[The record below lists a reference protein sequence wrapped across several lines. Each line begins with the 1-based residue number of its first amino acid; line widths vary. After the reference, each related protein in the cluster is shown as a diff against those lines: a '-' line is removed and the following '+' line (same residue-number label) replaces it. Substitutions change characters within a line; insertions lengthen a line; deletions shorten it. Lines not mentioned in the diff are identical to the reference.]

1 MNARTALRG
10 LLGLLL
16 ALPAHIAGLSL
27 AMILCAVSGLAP
39 DGPWPPRTQE
49 AFLIS
54 FGLWQWLYL
63 LPVALWLHR
72 RWPPVAIGFA
82 LSGLFGQIA
91 SLLVLLAAIFRT

>member
-1 MNARTALRG
+1 MKARTALAG

-16 ALPAHIAGLSL
+16 SLPAHVAGLSL
-27 AMILCAVSGLAP
+27 GMILCAVTGLAP
-39 DGPWPPRTQE
+39 DGPWPQRTQD

-63 LPVALWLHR
+63 IPVARWLHR

-91 SLLVLLAAIFRT
+91 SALLLLAAIFRT